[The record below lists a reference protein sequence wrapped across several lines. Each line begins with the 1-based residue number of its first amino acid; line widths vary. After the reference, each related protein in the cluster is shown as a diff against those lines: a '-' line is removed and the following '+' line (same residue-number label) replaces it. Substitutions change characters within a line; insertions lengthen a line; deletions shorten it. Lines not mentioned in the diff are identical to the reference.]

1 MAEEHKVPKG
11 VFESATMK
19 YGITLD
25 QFFILSVI
33 AVILTFV
40 IFFSGRYTMYV
51 LTVSVV
57 IVGSIYML
65 MRTSNYFHKNA
76 FQEYMYY
83 FITKDRVPKRY
94 SGRSK
99 Y

>member
-11 VFESATMK
+11 VLESATMK

-25 QFFILSVI
+25 QFFLLSFI
-33 AVILTFV
+33 SVILTFA
-40 IFFSGRYTMYV
+40 IFFAGRFTIYV
-51 LTVSVV
+51 MIFSFVV
-57 IVGSIYML
+57 VGSLYML

-76 FQEYMYY
+76 FQEYFMY
-83 FITKDRVPKRY
+83 FLKKNSVPKRY
-94 SGRSK
+94 SGRCK

>member
-11 VFESATMK
+11 VLESATMK

-25 QFFILSVI
+25 QFFILSFVS
-33 AVILTFV
+33 VLLTFV
-40 IFFSGRYTMYV
+40 IFFSGKYTVYV
-51 LTVSVV
+51 LLFSIVA
-57 IVGSIYML
+57 VGSLYML

-76 FQEYMYY
+76 FQEYFMY
-83 FITKDRVPKRY
+83 FIRRNRVPKRY
-94 SGRSK
+94 SGRCR

>member
-11 VFESATMK
+11 VFESASMK

-25 QFFILSVI
+25 QFFILSVA
-33 AVILTFV
+33 AVIMTFV
-40 IFFSGRYTMYV
+40 IFFSGQYTMYV
-51 LTVSVV
+51 LLLSIVV
-57 IVGSIYML
+57 VGGLYML

-76 FQEYMYY
+76 FQEYMIY
-83 FITKDRVPKRY
+83 FLTKSRVPRRY
-94 SGRSK
+94 SGRNR